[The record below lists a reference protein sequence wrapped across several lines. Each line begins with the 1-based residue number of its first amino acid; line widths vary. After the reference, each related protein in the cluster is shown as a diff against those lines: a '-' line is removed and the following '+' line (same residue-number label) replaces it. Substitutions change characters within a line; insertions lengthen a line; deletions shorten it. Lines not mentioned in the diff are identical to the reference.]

1 MGKKAIAILCAA
13 AVLLACAVGFWLYT
27 DHHRRTYITINGT
40 EYLRETTELD
50 LSGTDAPEL
59 DKLTGLSSL
68 QRLDLRNTG
77 ITVYGLYEKLCGVQE
92 SR

>member
-13 AVLLACAVGFWLYT
+13 AVLLACAIGFWLYT

-59 DKLTGLSSL
+59 DKLAGLSSL
-68 QRLDLRNTG
+68 RSPEQVAAIRG
-77 ITVYGLYEKLCGVQE
+77 KSVEEIVG
-92 SR
+92 